1 VSSGEAD
8 AAPSGAEREVVAGR
22 TKTMAAA
29 IAALVSWQ
37 QDMEHF
43 IASGLFWV
51 APPWCSHP
59 VDVSVAA
66 G

>member
-1 VSSGEAD
+1 M
-8 AAPSGAEREVVAGR
+8 
-22 TKTMAAA
+22 MAAA
-29 IAALVSWQ
+29 IAVLVSWQ

-59 VDVSVAA
+59 IDVSAAA